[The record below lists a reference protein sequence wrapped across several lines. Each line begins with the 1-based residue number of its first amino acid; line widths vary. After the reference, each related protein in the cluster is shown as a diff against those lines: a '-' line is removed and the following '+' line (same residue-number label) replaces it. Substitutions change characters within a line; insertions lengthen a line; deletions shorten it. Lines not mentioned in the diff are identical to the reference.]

1 MKLRI
6 AFITTFLQTSQVLAS
21 TQGGAC
27 DSAAQ
32 AAAGTY
38 RVPLQV
44 MLAITRV
51 ETGRASQGVLQP
63 WPWAVNHAG
72 QSYWFDSQ
80 FEAVA
85 FVEDAVMAGQSNI
98 DIGCFQLNMHWH
110 GAEFASIAAMFD
122 PGQNADYAA
131 RFLVHNYEDTGN
143 WVDAVALY
151 HSATP
156 VHAAA
161 YVERVEKVLAG
172 FQAGDPSRNTTD
184 AAWGNS
190 EGLTV
195 TRNHYP
201 LLQPGT
207 QAGLASLVPTGTG
220 LPPLFLP
227 TP

>member
-1 MKLRI
+1 MKLTI
-6 AFITTFLQTSQVLAS
+6 AFITTFLQASQALAS
-21 TQGGAC
+21 AQGGVC
-27 DSAAQ
+27 DSAAR
-32 AAAGTY
+32 AAASTHG
-38 RVPLQV
+38 VPLQV

-63 WPWAVNHAG
+63 WPWAVNHSG
-72 QSYWFDSQ
+72 QSHWFDSHS
-80 FEAVA
+80 EAVA

-98 DIGCFQLNMHWH
+98 DVGCFQLNMHWH

-122 PGQNADYAA
+122 PVQNADYAA
-131 RFLVHNYEDTGN
+131 RFLVQNHEGTGN

-161 YVERVEKVLAG
+161 YVERVEKVLAS
-172 FQAGDPSRNTTD
+172 FQGVDPAPYPADVPFGASD
-184 AAWGNS
+184 D
-190 EGLTV
+190 LTV

-201 LLQPGT
+201 LLQPGA
-207 QAGLASLVPTGTG
+207 QAGLASLVPTGAG
-220 LPPLFLP
+220 LPPLFLA

>member
-1 MKLRI
+1 MKLRL

-21 TQGGAC
+21 AQGGAC

-32 AAAGTY
+32 AAASTY

-51 ETGRASQGVLQP
+51 ETGRANLGILQP

-72 QSYWFDSQ
+72 QSHWFDSHS
-80 FEAVA
+80 EAVA

-122 PGQNADYAA
+122 PVQNADYAA
-131 RFLVHNYEDTGN
+131 RFLVRNYEDTGN

-161 YVERVEKVLAG
+161 YVARVEQVLAG
-172 FQAGDPSRNTTD
+172 FQDGDPARTATGAESSNSD
-184 AAWGNS
+184 AR
-190 EGLTV
+190 TV

-201 LLQPGT
+201 LLQPGA
-207 QAGLASLVPTGTG
+207 QAGLASLVPIGAG
-220 LPPLFLP
+220 LSPLFLP